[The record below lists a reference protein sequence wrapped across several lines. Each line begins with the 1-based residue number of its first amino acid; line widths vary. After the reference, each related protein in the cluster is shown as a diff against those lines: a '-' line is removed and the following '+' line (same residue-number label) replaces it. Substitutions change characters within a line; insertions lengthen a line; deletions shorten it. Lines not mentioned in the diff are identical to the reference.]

1 MEVSKKA
8 FTLTLRPVNTGV
20 KSMLDAYET
29 LKNMVVGDK
38 RYFYAFW
45 GCHGDAVTDTANK
58 DVIQTESGKYYLRET
73 EFTIVKGYEKVRF
86 EDALDRSVYHIP
98 KYVYGESGMQPGS
111 TLTVKTFKT
120 GSEETSSFSS
130 TTSITTKGRL
140 GKTDELKDVDE
151 FTYMIRVGK
160 VVENESEPDNYW
172 CSFALLEAPGGETRQ
187 WTLTD
192 RLGFMREET
201 TKDGD
206 VEKKVIVPDDKY
218 KFIIVGV

>member
-20 KSMLDAYET
+20 KSMTDAYET
-29 LKNMVVGDK
+29 LKNMVVGEK
-38 RYFYAFW
+38 KYFYAFW
-45 GCHGDAVTDTANK
+45 GCYGDEVTDTADK
-58 DVIQTESGKYYLRET
+58 DVIRTESGKYYLRET
-73 EFTIVKGYEKVRF
+73 EFTVVTGYEKVRF

-98 KYVYGESGMQPGS
+98 KSVYGEGGMQPGS
-111 TLTVKTFKT
+111 TLTVKTFDADNK
-120 GSEETSSFSS
+120 ETSSVSN
-130 TTSITTKGRL
+130 TKSIITKGRSD
-140 GKTDELKDVDE
+140 GTDEL
-151 FTYMIRVGK
+151 TYMIRVGK

-172 CSFALLEAPGGETRQ
+172 CSFALIEAPGGETRQ
-187 WTLTD
+187 WTLAD